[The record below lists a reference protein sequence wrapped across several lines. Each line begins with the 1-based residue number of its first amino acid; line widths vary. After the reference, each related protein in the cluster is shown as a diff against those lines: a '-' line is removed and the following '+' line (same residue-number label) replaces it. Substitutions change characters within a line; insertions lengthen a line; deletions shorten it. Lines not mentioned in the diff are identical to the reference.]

1 MTDREGNKN
10 RIRHAQGSPAKAF
23 TLIELLV
30 VIAIIAILAAL
41 LLPALAKAKQ
51 KALLINCVSNQ
62 HQMGLSY
69 LMYLSDNNDQFP
81 YSGRGWPQMPL
92 VDLLKSLNPYVSTNN
107 RAFFR
112 CPADEGKGFNMEW
125 IALNGA
131 GLGMTTNELLFPCSY
146 FYFIQFYIKDGV
158 YQPRRQSEVVNP
170 TRKVIGECF
179 ASKRG
184 MIPINTTGTYV
195 TADGGVHGNKG
206 LSLLFVDGHAQFA
219 RYRDLNPTSGGFF
232 NFDWT
237 VNGLAG
243 ADLAR

>member
-1 MTDREGNKN
+1 MCGMRFQSALRTAWQR
-10 RIRHAQGSPAKAF
+10 AF

-30 VIAIIAILAAL
+30 VIAIIAILAAM
-41 LLPALAKAKQ
+41 LLPALARAKQ
-51 KALLINCVSNQ
+51 KALLISCVSNQ

-69 LMYLSDNNDQFP
+69 IMYLSDNNDQFP

-92 VDLLKSLNPYVSTNN
+92 IDLLKLLNPYVSTNN

-125 IALNGA
+125 ISLNGA

-146 FYFIQFYIKDGV
+146 FYFIQFYRNDGGA
-158 YQPRRQSEVVNP
+158 YQARRQSEVRHP

-184 MIPINTTGTYV
+184 TIPINTTGTYV
-195 TADGGVHGNKG
+195 SANSGVHGNKG
-206 LSLLFVDGHAQFA
+206 LSLLFVDGHSQFA
-219 RYRDLNPTSGGFF
+219 RYRDLIPTSVGFF

>member
-1 MTDREGNKN
+1 MMKSDGTASSRESVRGN
-10 RIRHAQGSPAKAF
+10 PAVGF

-30 VIAIIAILAAL
+30 VIAIIAILAAM

-69 LMYLSDNNDQFP
+69 IMYLSDNNDRFP

-92 VDLLKSLNPYVSTNN
+92 VDLLKLLNPYVSTNN

-131 GLGMTTNELLFPCSY
+131 GLGMTTNEL
-146 FYFIQFYIKDGV
+146 
-158 YQPRRQSEVVNP
+158 
-170 TRKVIGECF
+170 
-179 ASKRG
+179 
-184 MIPINTTGTYV
+184 
-195 TADGGVHGNKG
+195 
-206 LSLLFVDGHAQFA
+206 
-219 RYRDLNPTSGGFF
+219 
-232 NFDWT
+232 
-237 VNGLAG
+237 
-243 ADLAR
+243 